1 LNDNKAHW
9 VALATTARIGGK
21 TITRLL
27 ARFGSLEA
35 VLAASPDD
43 LTQVPRIGPHT
54 AGAITTIDMRQVEA
68 DLVRM
73 ARVGIQVVT
82 WEEPAYPS
90 NLLACDD
97 APPVLFVR
105 GAFTEQDKQ
114 AVAIVG
120 TRTPSELGE
129 DLAYQLGY
137 ELARRD
143 WTVVSGL
150 AIGIDSASH
159 RGALDAG
166 GRTFAVLGS
175 GLGNIYPQRNRE
187 MAWMIAKRGAV
198 MAEVHPSTKV
208 SPQNL
213 VARNRITSGL
223 SKAVI
228 VVEAEKD
235 SGSVNTARRAWKQ
248 GRRVFAVAHSSAG
261 CDELIAAGAETISR
275 EWLDWD
281 AFSFYL
287 STEPPATH

>member
-1 LNDNKAHW
+1 LNDKAHW

-27 ARFGSLEA
+27 AQFGSLEA
-35 VLAASPDD
+35 ALAASTDE
-43 LTQVPRIGPHT
+43 LTQVPRIGPQT
-54 AGAITTIDMRQVEA
+54 AEAIHAIDMRQVEA

-82 WEEPAYPS
+82 WEEPIYPS

-97 APPVLFVR
+97 APPVLFMR
-105 GAFTEQDKQ
+105 GAFTEQDKK

-120 TRTPSELGE
+120 TRTPSDLGE

-137 ELARRD
+137 ELACRQ
-143 WTVVSGL
+143 WTIVSGL
-150 AIGIDSASH
+150 AIGIDTAAH
-159 RGALDAG
+159 QGALDAG

-175 GLGNIYPQRNRE
+175 GLGNVYPHRNRE
-187 MAWMIAKRGAV
+187 MAWVIAKRGVV
-198 MAEVHPSTKV
+198 MAEVHPSAKV

-235 SGSVNTARRAWKQ
+235 SGSLNTARRAWKQ
-248 GRRVFAVAHSSAG
+248 GRRVFTVAHSAAG

-281 AFSFYL
+281 AFSTYL
-287 STEPPATH
+287 TIELPKP

>member
-1 LNDNKAHW
+1 LNNKAHW

-27 ARFGSLEA
+27 EQFGSLEA
-35 VLAASPDD
+35 VLAASPDE
-43 LTQVPRIGPHT
+43 LIQVPRIGPHT
-54 AGAITTIDMRQVEA
+54 ANAITSINMRQVEA

-105 GAFTEQDKQ
+105 GAFAERDNK

-120 TRTPSELGE
+120 TRYPSELGE

-137 ELARRD
+137 ELASRD
-143 WTVVSGL
+143 WTIVSGL
-150 AIGIDSASH
+150 AIGVDTAAH
-159 RGALDAG
+159 KGALDAG
-166 GRTFAVLGS
+166 GRTLAVLGS
-175 GLGNIYPQRNRE
+175 GLGNVYPHRNRE
-187 MAWMIAKRGAV
+187 MAWVIAKRGVV

-208 SPQNL
+208 NPQNL

-235 SGSVNTARRAWKQ
+235 SGSLNTARRAWKQ
-248 GRRVFAVAHSSAG
+248 GRRVFTVAHSAAG

-281 AFSFYL
+281 AFSTYL
-287 STEPPATH
+287 AIEPPTS

>member
-1 LNDNKAHW
+1 MNDKAHW

-27 ARFGSLEA
+27 AQFGSLEA
-35 VLAASPDD
+35 ALAASTDE
-43 LTQVPRIGPHT
+43 LTQVPRIGPQT
-54 AGAITTIDMRQVEA
+54 AEAIHAIDMRQVEA

-82 WEEPAYPS
+82 WEEPIYPS
-90 NLLACDD
+90 NLLGCDD
-97 APPVLFVR
+97 APPVLFMR
-105 GAFTEQDKQ
+105 GAFTEQDKK

-120 TRTPSELGE
+120 TRTPSDLGE

-137 ELARRD
+137 ELACRQ
-143 WTVVSGL
+143 WTIVSGL
-150 AIGIDSASH
+150 AIGIDTAAH
-159 RGALDAG
+159 QGALDAG

-175 GLGNIYPQRNRE
+175 GLGNVYPHRNRE
-187 MAWMIAKRGAV
+187 MAWVIAKRGVV
-198 MAEVHPSTKV
+198 MAEVHPSAKV

-235 SGSVNTARRAWKQ
+235 SGSLNTARRAWKQ
-248 GRRVFAVAHSSAG
+248 GRRVFTVAHSAAG

-281 AFSFYL
+281 AFSTYL
-287 STEPPATH
+287 TIELPKP

>member
-1 LNDNKAHW
+1 LSDKAHW

-35 VLAASPDD
+35 VLAASTDE
-43 LTQVPRIGPHT
+43 LIQVPRIGPHT
-54 AGAITTIDMRQVEA
+54 AGAITAIDMRQVEA

-73 ARVGIQVVT
+73 ARVGIQTVT
-82 WEEPAYPS
+82 WEEPAYPA

-114 AVAIVG
+114 SVAIVG
-120 TRTPSELGE
+120 TRNPSDLGE

-137 ELARRD
+137 ELARRE

-150 AIGIDSASH
+150 AIGIDTAAH

-198 MAEVHPSTKV
+198 MAEVHPSAKV
-208 SPQNL
+208 NPQNL

-228 VVEAEKD
+228 VVEAERD

-248 GRRVFAVAHSSAG
+248 GRRVVTVAHSTAG
-261 CDELIAAGAETISR
+261 NDELIAAGAETISR

-287 STEPPATH
+287 STEPSSTH